1 MHTDWS
7 TDRPTTWPADSRPVR
22 LALIGA
28 GVFARDAHLPS
39 LLRRPDRFEIAAVY
53 SRSAESA
60 QALARAIPY
69 PVAQFTDLDA
79 LLARPDI
86 EAVDI
91 VLPIPVMPTVI
102 AQALAAGKHVLSE
115 KPIAPTVAA
124 GRALLAQ
131 SAHRSQPQSL
141 LPVWMVGENWRYEE
155 AFRRAAQLVH
165 ERTIGA
171 PVTCSWAIHSPMTPS
186 SKYYHTAWRRDS
198 SIPGGLLLDGGVHHA
213 AILRLILGEI
223 VEVRA
228 VARQVSPD
236 LHPLDTLS
244 ASLRFASGALGNYL
258 VTYATAA
265 PWPAALHIA
274 GSSGALR
281 VLRDRI
287 ELIRNGATETIAC
300 TGFDG
305 VEKELLAF
313 AEAIRT
319 GAPHL
324 NPPEEA
330 LADLAVIEA
339 MLIAASTGE
348 AVNPTELGAVRPSR

>member
-1 MHTDWS
+1 MSTDWS
-7 TDRPTTWPADSRPVR
+7 TDQPTAWPADSRPVR

-39 LLRRPDRFEIAAVY
+39 LLRRPDHFEIAAVY
-53 SRSAESA
+53 SRSTESA
-60 QALARAIPY
+60 QALAQAIPY
-69 PVAQFTDLDA
+69 PVAQYTDLDA

-91 VLPIPVMPTVI
+91 VLPIAAMPAIV

-131 SAHRSQPQSL
+131 SAHRSQPQGL

-165 ERTIGA
+165 EGTIGSV
-171 PVTCSWAIHSPMTPS
+171 VTCSWAVHSPMTPS

-228 VARQVSPD
+228 RPPPPGHLEREPA
-236 LHPLDTLS
+236 LC
-244 ASLRFASGALGNYL
+244 LRR
-258 VTYATAA
+258 
-265 PWPAALHIA
+265 A
-274 GSSGALR
+274 GELPGHLC
-281 VLRDRI
+281 DR
-287 ELIRNGATETIAC
+287 R
-300 TGFDG
+300 
-305 VEKELLAF
+305 
-313 AEAIRT
+313 
-319 GAPHL
+319 
-324 NPPEEA
+324 A
-330 LADLAVIEA
+330 LARHAIHCRDLRRTAR
-339 MLIAASTGE
+339 AARPHRDHPRRKHGE
-348 AVNPTELGAVRPSR
+348 HRLHRLRRRGKGTARLCCGHSHRRAPSQHTRRSPRRPSRHRSHADSRVHR